1 MEIIQEMK
9 LRKEFIEKEEL
20 LDESY
25 YSEAGWLST
34 KFSQVM
40 NLFGSSK
47 PKQLDTNK
55 ELVSLVWLEKS
66 CEQLVTW
73 AFKQDNQVFSMN
85 KIQSLLKESGKNKD
99 DIKIILT
106 HLQRTDRMKVDG
118 WVKIGEKGKVPDITE
133 AEKTTFK
140 LTNVS
145 EELEEKVDKIKVKI
159 VELRDK
165 AKQALKDKNK
175 DKATTLLRE
184 KKNFEKTESILVG
197 QKMKIDKQLMD
208 IEMTAST
215 KDTLAAL
222 KFTTQ
227 QQKLIDEDLEDAEEI
242 IEAISEQNYNL
253 QKINEMFTSDTDV
266 EQDDEELL
274 KELEEQP
281 DGGLLEY
288 ENDDDLPIPGGKHKA
303 YNYNKI
309 NEKEYE
315 DEQYEEEK
323 EIYA

>member
-1 MEIIQEMK
+1 
-9 LRKEFIEKEEL
+9 
-20 LDESY
+20 
-25 YSEAGWLST
+25 
-34 KFSQVM
+34 
-40 NLFGSSK
+40 
-47 PKQLDTNK
+47 
-55 ELVSLVWLEKS
+55 
-66 CEQLVTW
+66 
-73 AFKQDNQVFSMN
+73 
-85 KIQSLLKESGKNKD
+85 
-99 DIKIILT
+99 
-106 HLQRTDRMKVDG
+106 
-118 WVKIGEKGKVPDITE
+118 
-133 AEKTTFK
+133 
-140 LTNVS
+140 
-145 EELEEKVDKIKVKI
+145 
-159 VELRDK
+159 
-165 AKQALKDKNK
+165 
-175 DKATTLLRE
+175 
-184 KKNFEKTESILVG
+184 
-197 QKMKIDKQLMD
+197 MKIDKQLMD

-288 ENDDDLPIPGGKHKA
+288 ENDDDLQIPGGKHKA
-303 YNYNKI
+303 YNYSKS

-323 EIYA
+323 ELYA

>member
-1 MEIIQEMK
+1 
-9 LRKEFIEKEEL
+9 
-20 LDESY
+20 
-25 YSEAGWLST
+25 
-34 KFSQVM
+34 
-40 NLFGSSK
+40 
-47 PKQLDTNK
+47 
-55 ELVSLVWLEKS
+55 
-66 CEQLVTW
+66 
-73 AFKQDNQVFSMN
+73 
-85 KIQSLLKESGKNKD
+85 
-99 DIKIILT
+99 
-106 HLQRTDRMKVDG
+106 
-118 WVKIGEKGKVPDITE
+118 VKIGEKGKVPDITE

-145 EELEEKVDKIKVKI
+145 EELEEKVEKIKDKIA
-159 VELRDK
+159 ELRDK

-288 ENDDDLPIPGGKHKA
+288 ENDNDLPIHGGKHKA
-303 YNYNKI
+303 YNYNKS

-323 EIYA
+323 ELYA